1 MAHTVSTMRW
11 LTGVAMPARL
21 PRATTSP
28 FKKSIAGVRPRSIEF
43 WYAGDSRLH
52 ERWLY
57 EGDPVAGGWTK
68 RMLYP

>member
-1 MAHTVSTMRW
+1 MTSRLALCMTAAV
-11 LTGVAMPARL
+11 LTFCLL
-21 PRATTSP
+21 PSAASAQEIVVP
-28 FKKSIAGVRPRSIEF
+28 DGIEF

-57 EGDPVAGGWTK
+57 EADDEAGWSK